1 MKYSFRK
8 IILAAAML
16 CLMCTGA
23 FAEMGDSLIEDGFIN
38 DADVSLDI
46 NVNLDFAPGD
56 AEEEEFRFVLTP
68 ENENNPM
75 PGGKTGGSS
84 SIAINGDLE
93 GMFESIQFD
102 RVGIYNYTIEQVNG
116 ANSDILYDD
125 TVYNVAITVVNNDMG
140 TGFET
145 SVIIFTEDKI
155 AKEGDLEFDNVYIT
169 PEPGSVTPPPPGE
182 VTDTGVRDT
191 WYLYL
196 IGAMGMMAFAAVAI
210 KVLREKNE
218 EELQPEAAGITDKDL
233 AELAEDLDANF
244 YEDENDKK

>member
-1 MKYSFRK
+1 MKNSFRK

-23 FAEMGDSLIEDGFIN
+23 FAEMGDSITEDGFIN

-46 NVNLDFAPGD
+46 NVNVDFAPPG
-56 AEEEEFRFVLTP
+56 ATEEEFRFVLTP
-68 ENENNPM
+68 EKDSNPM
-75 PGGKTGGSS
+75 PGGATGGSS
-84 SIAINGDLE
+84 SVAISGDLQ
-93 GMFESIQFD
+93 GMFDSIEFD
-102 RVGIYNYTIEQVNG
+102 RVGIYNYTIEQVTG
-116 ANSDILYDD
+116 TNSNIIYDD
-125 TVYNVAITVVNNDMG
+125 TVYNVVITVVNSDNG
-140 TGFET
+140 SGFESNT
-145 SVIIFTEDKI
+145 IIYSQD
-155 AKEGDLEFDNVYIT
+155 AQHKEGGLDFDNVYIT
-169 PEPGSVTPPPPGE
+169 PEPGEVTPPPPGA

-196 IGAMGMMAFAAVAI
+196 IGAMGMMAFAALAI

-218 EELQPEAAGITDKDL
+218 EEVQPEAAGITDKDL